1 MAPLPSFASAATGC
15 RHVVVL
21 SDCGAEEEKGKG
33 KRKEE
38 EEGEPGLGPVAVFLT
53 GIDGHSGRHH

>member
-1 MAPLPSFASAATGC
+1 
-15 RHVVVL
+15 VVL